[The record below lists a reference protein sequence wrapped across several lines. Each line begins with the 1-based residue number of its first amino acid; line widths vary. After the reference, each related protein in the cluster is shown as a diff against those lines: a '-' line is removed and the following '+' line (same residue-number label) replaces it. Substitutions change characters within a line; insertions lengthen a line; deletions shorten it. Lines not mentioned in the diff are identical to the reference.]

1 MNKIKLLRKKYHLSQ
16 NILSNILEISL
27 YKYQKLER
35 GSDSLTE
42 AQIKTLIKFF
52 NVDENFFDEE
62 NNKNDSLNEIEKKRI
77 NIIKEI
83 NNLPDIVLPELNV
96 FINYLKYKSKM

>member
-16 NILSNILEISL
+16 NILSKILGISL

-42 AQIKTLIKFF
+42 PQIKTLIKFF

-62 NNKNDSLNEIEKKRI
+62 KNKNDSLTEIEKKRI

-83 NNLPDIVLPELNV
+83 NNLPDTVLPELNV